1 MGRARVFVERWADE
15 TRERAESQTFW
26 NEFFNIFG
34 IDRYEY
40 ARFAARAARF
50 AGPGEMDV
58 HWPHV
63 IAIEHKS
70 RGKDLNEA
78 LDQLR
83 EYLADPEVDPVPIGV
98 VCDFEKFFVEDF
110 NTGDLIEFGL
120 ADLPNHLTTTFGS
133 LLDGRQT
140 RLRVEE
146 EITGKAAA
154 SMANLHEALAEN
166 YPEHDLMVLLVRL
179 LFIMFAD
186 DSGIWESALFT
197 TEIENRTA
205 DDLGIY

>member
-70 RGKDLNEA
+70 RGKDLNKA
-78 LDQLR
+78 LGQLR

-110 NTGDLIEFGL
+110 NTGDLTQFGL

-186 DSGIWESALFT
+186 DSGVWESALFT
-197 TEIENRTA
+197 TEIENRSA
-205 DDLGIY
+205 DDLGM